1 MRKKTRGIIIPPET
15 RSWVKRLTQEQKW
28 NLLDAIYA
36 YNIDWEILEMDTSV
50 WIVFDMMRDFFDINI
65 ENYDKIS
72 EQNAE
77 KMRKRWECIQQN
89 TTDTVDT
96 TVYNG
101 IQQNTTATNKDK
113 INKIKEN
120 KENINK
126 ENKTETDI
134 PIGIWSQAIVIDKK
148 PIDNIDNRNNE
159 TQRIIDIVKE
169 QVQQEWLIYDNN
181 KEERHR
187 ATIIWKRQSDWW
199 EFIKDSSKEYEE
211 KVIKSIVSYSNQNE
225 YSAKIRSVK
234 DFHEKWKKVANDMK
248 QKIIKEE
255 KTNFIPKF

>member
-101 IQQNTTATNKDK
+101 IQQNTTATNK
-113 INKIKEN
+113 EN
-120 KENINK
+120 KGK
-126 ENKTETDI
+126 
-134 PIGIWSQAIVIDKK
+134 
-148 PIDNIDNRNNE
+148 
-159 TQRIIDIVKE
+159 
-169 QVQQEWLIYDNN
+169 
-181 KEERHR
+181 
-187 ATIIWKRQSDWW
+187 
-199 EFIKDSSKEYEE
+199 
-211 KVIKSIVSYSNQNE
+211 
-225 YSAKIRSVK
+225 
-234 DFHEKWKKVANDMK
+234 
-248 QKIIKEE
+248 
-255 KTNFIPKF
+255 